1 MCELSSSQAKVIQE
15 CDFAYFA
22 AIMAPFAKEH
32 KFRTIC
38 DWGNWVFPYDDL
50 FDNGTM
56 RNDPNRATVAMDMLV
71 ASFDGEYERE
81 RELEPASHPGMESI
95 DKLVRFHA
103 KIWHSIK
110 SNASSGMHCSIPD
123 QSQMLTR
130 QASSGGT
137 QSR

>member
-1 MCELSSSQAKVIQE
+1 MCELSPSQAKVIQE

-22 AIMAPFAKEH
+22 AIMAPFAMEH
-32 KFRTIC
+32 KFRTVC

-50 FDNGTM
+50 FDNGMM
-56 RNDPNRATVAMDMLV
+56 RNDPNRATVAMDMLM
-71 ASFDGEYERE
+71 ASFDRE
-81 RELEPASHPGMESI
+81 CELEPASHPGMESI

-110 SNASSGMHCSIPD
+110 SNASPSMHCSIPD